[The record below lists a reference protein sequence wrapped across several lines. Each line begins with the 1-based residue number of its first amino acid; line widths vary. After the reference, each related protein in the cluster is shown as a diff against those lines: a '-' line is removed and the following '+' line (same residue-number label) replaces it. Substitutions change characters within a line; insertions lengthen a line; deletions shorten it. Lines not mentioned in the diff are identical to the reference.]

1 MDLDSSENTT
11 LVTGI
16 NMNIYINIYIKVIA
30 SIWIGVSMWCVVG
43 AILEHYGVRP
53 MYFMLAGYW
62 IYPIVNYIHRAITD

>member
-1 MDLDSSENTT
+1 MDSDSSGNTT

-16 NMNIYINIYIKVIA
+16 NMSIYIKCLA
-30 SIWIGVSMWCVVG
+30 SIWIGVGIWCVVG
-43 AILEHYGVRP
+43 ATLEHYGVRP